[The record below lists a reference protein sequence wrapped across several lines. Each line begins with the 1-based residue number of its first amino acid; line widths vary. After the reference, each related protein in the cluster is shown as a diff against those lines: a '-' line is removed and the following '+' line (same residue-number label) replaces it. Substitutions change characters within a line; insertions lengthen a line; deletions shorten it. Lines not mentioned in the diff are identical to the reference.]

1 MWDMINLACLLSLL
15 FSASSHC
22 LHSSPLFSSHPHF
35 LLPHP
40 PHPPQPCHSALNFSF
55 FFFPPTPFPSGVQK
69 RQVLVGRESEGLCN
83 LWLPMSKGEL
93 LLRPRK
99 VNITQ
104 VWVEVVV
111 AEEVGG
117 ALPEDANF
125 LFSSGGEERGDIW
138 KAGAE

>member
-1 MWDMINLACLLSLL
+1 
-15 FSASSHC
+15 
-22 LHSSPLFSSHPHF
+22 
-35 LLPHP
+35 
-40 PHPPQPCHSALNFSF
+40 
-55 FFFPPTPFPSGVQK
+55 
-69 RQVLVGRESEGLCN
+69 
-83 LWLPMSKGEL
+83 MSKGEL